1 MRSYL
6 LALRDYLMGLAA
18 NEQSHAVDGSTA
30 SFDNESAHL
39 FSEKLFAKL
48 LTLERRRAER
58 SRNPFALMLL
68 DASKPFRTESR
79 DLVLA
84 RLLVSLSASTRETDV
99 WGWYKKGSVI
109 GVILT
114 ELGSAVPHTLRN
126 TMLSKLRAALTTNLE
141 PDQVKDIRI
150 SFHVFPEDPHLEDG
164 DGHPDDS
171 ELVLYPDLQPRNDTQ
186 KVARAIKRCIDFCGS
201 LGAIVL
207 LAPLY
212 VAIAAAIKLTSRGP
226 ILFRQTR
233 IGQYGRPFTFLKF
246 RSMYFLN
253 SPKIHQE
260 YVKRLIA
267 GTADSK
273 LSGGNGDAYKL
284 QNDPRV
290 TPLGRFLRRTSLDEL
305 PQFFNVLRGD
315 MSLVG
320 PRPPIPY
327 EIEVY
332 DIWHRRR
339 FFEVKPGITGLWQVK
354 GRSRVTFDEMVR
366 LDVQYMR
373 NWSLGLDFR
382 ILLETPR
389 AVVFGK
395 GAH

>member
-1 MRSYL
+1 MRCCL
-6 LALRDYLMGLAA
+6 MTLKDYLVGLAA
-18 NEQSHAVDGSTA
+18 NRQSHAVDGSA
-30 SFDNESAHL
+30 VSFDNESAHL
-39 FSEKLFAKL
+39 FSETLFAKL

-58 SRNPFALMLL
+58 SRNPFALMLI
-68 DASKPFRTESR
+68 DAAKSFRAENR

-99 WGWYKKGSVI
+99 WGWHKQGCVI

-114 ELGSAVPHTLRN
+114 ELGSADPHTLRG
-126 TMLSKLRAALTTNLE
+126 TMLSKLRAALMTNLE
-141 PDQVKDIRI
+141 PDQMKDIRI
-150 SFHVFPEDPHLEDG
+150 AFHVFPEDLHLEDG

-171 ELVLYPDLQPRNDTQ
+171 ELVLYPDLQSQRGTQ
-186 KVARAIKRCIDFCGS
+186 KAARAVKRCIDVCGS
-201 LGAIVL
+201 LAAIVL
-207 LAPLY
+207 LAPVY
-212 VAIAAAIKLTSRGP
+212 AGIAAAVKLTSKGP
-226 ILFRQTR
+226 VLFKQTR

-253 SPKIHQE
+253 NPKIHQE

-267 GTADSK
+267 GTADNT
-273 LSGGNGDAYKL
+273 LSGGNGGVYKL
-284 QNDPRV
+284 ANDPRV

-327 EIEVY
+327 EIEAY

-382 ILLETPR
+382 ILLETPW